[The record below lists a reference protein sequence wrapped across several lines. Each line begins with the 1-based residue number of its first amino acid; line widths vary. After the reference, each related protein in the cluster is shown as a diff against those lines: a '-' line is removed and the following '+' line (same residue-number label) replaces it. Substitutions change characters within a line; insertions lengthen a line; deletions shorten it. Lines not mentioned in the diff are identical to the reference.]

1 MASKKSSKASKTTK
15 AEAKETKPTKDTKP
29 AAKAAPDTE
38 AFKNGRVY
46 LSGPVTGIPRDRAV
60 EAFEAAHARLR
71 ELGATSV
78 MVPTRAVPEI
88 LDHERAMLV
97 CLGELT
103 RSTALGL
110 PLYDA
115 VVLLDGWRDSEGA
128 RVEATVASALGIPCV
143 DVEGNPVDVGAE

>member
-1 MASKKSSKASKTTK
+1 MASKKSKTSKTTK
-15 AEAKETKPTKDTKP
+15 AEAKETKTTKATKP

-38 AFKNGRVY
+38 AFKTGRVY
-46 LSGPVTGIPRDRAV
+46 LSGPVTGITRDEAV

-103 RSTALGL
+103 RSTTLGL